1 MSSPGQFRYLTYALQ
16 LCYSADVS
24 SIRTQLCWVRA
35 CFGKPK
41 DQVDEHMTQQ
51 SWECRILLGS
61 AEASLHKRVENHRVK
76 KQVFMRKKI
85 SKNPS
90 TSILLGN
97 EIDAFLVFRSVSLFY
112 AGFDFFANFFLSVMI
127 KVTHSSIRLFF
138 ELCQDLTSAA
148 LQKKTWSEHMG
159 LLNLILRLADASY
172 DSWSSD
178 PTQQSWVWIPLG
190 SAEASTSAEYGYL
203 TQNFDNEK

>member
-1 MSSPGQFRYLTYALQ
+1 M
-16 LCYSADVS
+16 
-24 SIRTQLCWVRA
+24 
-35 CFGKPK
+35 
-41 DQVDEHMTQQ
+41 
-51 SWECRILLGS
+51 LGS

-90 TSILLGN
+90 TSISLDN

-148 LQKKTWSEHMG
+148 LQKKT
-159 LLNLILRLADASY
+159 
-172 DSWSSD
+172 
-178 PTQQSWVWIPLG
+178 
-190 SAEASTSAEYGYL
+190 
-203 TQNFDNEK
+203 